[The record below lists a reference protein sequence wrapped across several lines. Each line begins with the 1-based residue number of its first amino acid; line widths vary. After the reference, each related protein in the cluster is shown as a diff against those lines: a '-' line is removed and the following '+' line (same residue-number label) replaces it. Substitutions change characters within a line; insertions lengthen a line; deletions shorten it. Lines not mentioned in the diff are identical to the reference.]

1 MTTKMDAVYEGGK
14 LVLPTP
20 LPLPDK
26 TRVIVT
32 IESRTQSSDIERE
45 AWLTLSEQ
53 SLLSTWN
60 NPADDI
66 FNELLS
72 K

>member
-14 LVLPTP
+14 LLLSTP
-20 LPLPDK
+20 LPLP
-26 TRVIVT
+26 
-32 IESRTQSSDIERE
+32 DIERE

-53 SLLSTWN
+53 SLLSTWD
-60 NPADDI
+60 NPADDL